1 LKKFRCRNPSC
12 KRERERILEVLA
24 ETMQVRAFHYDCIGR
39 EALAA
44 GGVAYEKLPLSE
56 PVA

>member
-1 LKKFRCRNPSC
+1 VPQPSC
-12 KRERERILEVLA
+12 KRERECILEVLA
-24 ETMQVRAFHYDCIGR
+24 ETMQVCAFHEDCIGR